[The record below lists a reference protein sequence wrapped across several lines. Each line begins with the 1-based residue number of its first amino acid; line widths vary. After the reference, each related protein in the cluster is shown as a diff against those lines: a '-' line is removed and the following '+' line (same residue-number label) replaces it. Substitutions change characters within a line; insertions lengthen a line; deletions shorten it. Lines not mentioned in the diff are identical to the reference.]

1 MPRGMWDSAAGGPGG
16 VQSRGTW
23 ATRPD
28 NAADGGRVGRPGP
41 FAGGFP
47 ATRSSHDRIHPGR
60 QRAVFSILTA
70 VRNAEAALPA
80 TLESVRRQTYPRCEH
95 VVVDGASSD
104 GTPDLLRRAGSARLR
119 WISEPDRGIAHA
131 FNKGVEMAAGN
142 VLFLGAG
149 DRLADD
155 RVLADVAER
164 LRGLPRPWVAY
175 GDCRFEY
182 PGGSVRLVRRNFSPA
197 RFRRYCC
204 LPHQATWVDRDLFR
218 RYGLFDES
226 FGIAMDYE
234 HFARFVDR
242 HPPAMP
248 VAPDFQHDARGVS
261 TEAVPGASGDDR
273 VRIAEG
279 AGPPR
284 QRGGVDGALGGI
296 GRVDAPVERP
306 GLVSRAA
313 CTCIFRRAAG
323 CG

>member
-1 MPRGMWDSAAGGPGG
+1 MTS
-16 VQSRGTW
+16 SS
-23 ATRPD
+23 PD
-28 NAADGGRVGRPGP
+28 GNAP
-41 FAGGFP
+41 F
-47 ATRSSHDRIHPGR
+47 
-60 QRAVFSILTA
+60 FSILTA

-142 VLFLGAG
+142 VLLFLGAG

-226 FGIAMDYE
+226 FGLSMDYE

-242 HPPAMP
+242 HPPAYLSRLISSMT
-248 VAPDFQHDARGVS
+248 RGGVS
-261 TEAVPGASGDDR
+261 TAAVRAHRAYPTTSATSLSCRATSVSSCPTCPAMGAR
-273 VRIAEG
+273 
-279 AGPPR
+279 PR
-284 QRGGVDGALGGI
+284 A
-296 GRVDAPVERP
+296 
-306 GLVSRAA
+306 
-313 CTCIFRRAAG
+313 
-323 CG
+323 

>member
-1 MPRGMWDSAAGGPGG
+1 MTASIPA
-16 VQSRGTW
+16 
-23 ATRPD
+23 D
-28 NAADGGRVGRPGP
+28 NAP
-41 FAGGFP
+41 F
-47 ATRSSHDRIHPGR
+47 
-60 QRAVFSILTA
+60 FSILTA

-142 VLFLGAG
+142 VLLFLGAG
-149 DRLADD
+149 D
-155 RVLADVAER
+155 R

-242 HPPAMP
+242 HPPAYLSRLISSMT
-248 VAPDFQHDARGVS
+248 RGGVS
-261 TEAVPGASGDDR
+261 TEAVRAHREMNR
-273 VRIAEG
+273 VRIAKGWTTPARAVWMERW
-279 AGPPR
+279 AGLAAWMR
-284 QRGGVDGALGGI
+284 RLSGRGW
-296 GRVDAPVERP
+296 
-306 GLVSRAA
+306 
-313 CTCIFRRAAG
+313 
-323 CG
+323 